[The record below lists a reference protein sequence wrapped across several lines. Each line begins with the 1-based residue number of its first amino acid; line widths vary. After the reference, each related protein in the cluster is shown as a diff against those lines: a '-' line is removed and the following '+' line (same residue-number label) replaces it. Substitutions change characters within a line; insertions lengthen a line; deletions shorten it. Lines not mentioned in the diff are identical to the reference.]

1 MITKMNCAEKKGD
14 DPSSI
19 SDFIEIMQKRR

>member
-14 DPSSI
+14 DPFSI
-19 SDFIEIMQKRR
+19 SYFIEIMQKRR